1 MANFWNTTPGEGI
14 TPTGAIN
21 TIPDSGDGLDV
32 RDAFILV
39 DQNIQNISNFLGEVG
54 GALDFN
60 RVNVHVQT
68 TLTGHTSIDN
78 LFVANAT
85 GTTAG
90 FTGNITS
97 SSFVNTA
104 NLVTGTNLISNGN
117 TYLQGPISVNSDIV
131 PSGYATINLGSVAN
145 PFKTL
150 YVQTTVSTSQIAQTT
165 SSGLLQIHENA
176 PPSDQQDVGVFGN
189 IAPNFLGV
197 NTYAFFGHQYTTN
210 NFVYKITNTDT
221 AKSGNSVVYDGVY
234 GSAQFGALT
243 LSNTVAST
251 NTSTGTLV
259 TAGGA
264 GIGGNLN
271 IGGSANFGGN
281 INVAGPI
288 SYIGGYQI
296 LTTNTPGF
304 NQFNS
309 SAVTQLVVTGANPAT
324 TIDTGALILPYGGAS
339 INGDLVLGGNIVG
352 MPVSTVNY
360 YLGSNGYASF
370 GAGNVTIS
378 TLGAVTAPVFVGTFN
393 GTLST
398 SASAQPN
405 ITSVG
410 TLTSLQVATTIGS
423 GGLVLSGAGITG
435 QALVVNSAGANIAGG
450 IYSAGAITATGN
462 ITAPWLVG
470 SVDGTIGNFA
480 LGSNIGVLNVLNTA
494 AVSGNLTATGNLI
507 AGSNAYIAG
516 KLSVTGNTS
525 LGNVSAPNAA
535 ITNLT
540 VGTLTVTSESATSY
554 ISTAA
559 VYATTANVTNLN
571 APTVGNIG
579 TLLIGTLANTAQPN
593 ITSLTNLVTVSNI
606 TTGTWSANVVQ
617 SAYGGTGVAGTLTGI
632 AYMNGTSPYTT
643 ATGAQLSSVLNG
655 QAPSIYGTNFT
666 GNATALNIGG
676 SHPASTLTGATMS
689 SNVIYSSLT
698 STGTVTSGTWSGLF
712 GAVSGAN
719 LTGLTAGNLTGT
731 IPSGVLGNSTL
742 YIGTTAIAL
751 NRASASISLTGINID
766 GLSGKASTLAQGG
779 GTGTAMT
786 FNYSGQSGQPSWLW
800 GTNDGATTNV
810 YNPSNFSVNYA
821 STAGAVAWS
830 AVTSKPNLVYN
841 DGGTY
846 NINISGTANTAKY
859 ADLAENYLPDAEYAT
874 GTVLIFGGANEVT
887 TTDVESDV
895 SVAGVVSE
903 KPAYLMNSELEGGV
917 AIALRGRVPCK
928 VIGPVT
934 KGDLMV
940 TAGVPGFAVS
950 VGRDRSHAN
959 AVFAKSLKTDLSEGE
974 KVIEVVIL

>member
-1 MANFWNTTPGEGI
+1 MAFWNSTQI
-14 TPTGAIN
+14 IDVNTG
-21 TIPDSGDGLDV
+21 TQPDSGDGDAI
-32 RDAFILV
+32 RDAFTKVNNSINAV
-39 DQNIQNISNFLGEVG
+39 SAFLGNTNV
-54 GALDFN
+54 DFLN
-60 RVNVHVQT
+60 ANIEQT
-68 TLTGHTSIDN
+68 LNSTGYTNINN

-85 GTTAG
+85 GTTAT

-117 TYLQGPISVNSDIV
+117 TYLQGPISVNADIV
-131 PSGYATINLGSVAN
+131 PSGYSTINLGSLQN

-165 SSGLLQIHENA
+165 TSGLLQIHENA

-197 NTYAFFGHQYTTN
+197 NTYAFFGHQYSTN
-210 NFVYKITNTDT
+210 NFVYKITNTDS
-221 AKSGNSVVYDGVY
+221 AKSGNSVIYDGVY
-234 GSAQFGALT
+234 GGAQFGRLT

-259 TAGGA
+259 AAGGA

-288 SYIGGYQI
+288 SYIGGYQV

-339 INGDLVLGGNIVG
+339 IYGDLILGGNITG
-352 MPVSTVNY
+352 TPVSTVNY

-370 GAGNVTIS
+370 GAGNATIS
-378 TLGAVTAPVFVGTFN
+378 TAGAVTAPLFVGTFN

-410 TLTSLQVATTIGS
+410 TLTSLQVATTIGA
-423 GGLVLSGAGITG
+423 GGLVLSGAGVTR

-450 IYSAGAITATGN
+450 IYSVGAITATGN
-462 ITAPWLVG
+462 VTAPWLVG

-480 LGSNIGVLNVLNTA
+480 LGSNIGTLNVLSTA
-494 AVSGNLTATGNLI
+494 TVSGNLSTAGNLI
-507 AGSNAYIAG
+507 AGANAYITG
-516 KLSVTGNTS
+516 KLTVAGITS
-525 LGNVSAPNAA
+525 SGNVSAPNAS

-540 VGTLTVTSESATSY
+540 VGTLTVTSESASSY
-554 ISTAA
+554 VSTAA
-559 VYATTANVTNLN
+559 VYATTANVTNVY
-571 APTVGNIG
+571 AATVGNLG
-579 TLLIGTLANTAQPN
+579 TLVTGTLTTASQPN
-593 ITSLTNLVTVSNI
+593 LASAINLAAVGTITA
-606 TTGTWSANVVQ
+606 GTWSASVVQ
-617 SAYGGTGVAGTLTGI
+617 PVYGGTGVAGTLTGI
-632 AYMNGTSPYTT
+632 AYMNGTGPYTV
-643 ATGAQLSSVLNG
+643 ATGSQLSSALSG
-655 QAPSIYGTNFT
+655 QTPSIYGTNFA
-666 GNATALNIGG
+666 GSAGSLSIGG
-676 SHPASTLTGATMS
+676 SAPAGSLTGQTLNS
-689 SNVIYSSLT
+689 TVIYSSLT
-698 STGTVTSGTWSGLF
+698 STGTVTSGTWSGSF
-712 GAVSGAN
+712 GSVSGAN
-719 LTGLTAGNLTGT
+719 LTGLTAGNLSGT

-751 NRASASISLTGINID
+751 NRGSSGISLTGTNID

-779 GTGTAMT
+779 GTGTGMT
-786 FNYSGQSGQPSWLW
+786 FNWSGQSGQPTWLW
-800 GTNDGATTNV
+800 GSNDGANHYV

-821 STAGAVAWS
+821 TSAGYAASAGAVAWS
-830 AVTSKPNLVYN
+830 SVSGKPSLVYN

-846 NINISGTANTAKY
+846 NINITGTANTAKY
-859 ADLAENYLPDAEYAT
+859 ADLAENYLPDTEYDI
-874 GTVLIFGGANEVT
+874 GTVLIFGGDNEVT

-903 KPAYLMNSELEGGV
+903 KPAYLMNSDLEGGV

-928 VIGPVT
+928 VIGPVA

-940 TAGVPGFAVS
+940 TAATPGFACS
-950 VGRDRSHAN
+950 IGRDRSQAN
-959 AVFAKSLKTDLSEGE
+959 SVFAKSLVTDLSEGE